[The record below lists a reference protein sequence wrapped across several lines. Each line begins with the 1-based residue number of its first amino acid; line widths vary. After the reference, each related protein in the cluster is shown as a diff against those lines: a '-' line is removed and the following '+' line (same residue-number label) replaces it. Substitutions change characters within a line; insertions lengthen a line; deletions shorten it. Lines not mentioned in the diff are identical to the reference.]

1 MKKLM
6 LMDQI
11 VSSLTSFFIPIAV
24 ISILGEYA
32 MVKFTYIQS
41 FGLYIV
47 AILNSLFVMP
57 YLYVSKNDNNIGF
70 NDNTLRLFAYLIA
83 IISGL
88 ALLIFQD
95 LNSLFILLF
104 VNNLLKEILRT
115 ISLNNNKFN
124 RSLFFQTIPLFIAI
138 VIFLSC
144 ENFQRSLI
152 AYLAVSNIIAI
163 GLNYSIEF
171 RLDMKY
177 IGESIDIGKW
187 SVFNMLLQLI
197 ITQIIIYRITV
208 LSVESIVVYGVL
220 VNILGVF
227 NPVLSFLNN
236 YALKDFRAQNLKTEK
251 LNIYKINVI
260 RYLIVLSSIIV
271 ILYYTFTPLC
281 RYFYHQNYKDYSELF
296 LILSISL
303 VFTAIGQLNSRLLT
317 LFSQRRVV
325 FDTSI
330 CSLIAVLSSLVFVK
344 GDWTTHFMVY
354 FVISRIAGWSWSQYK
369 VLQLENG

>member
-1 MKKLM
+1 
-6 LMDQI
+6 
-11 VSSLTSFFIPIAV
+11 
-24 ISILGEYA
+24 
-32 MVKFTYIQS
+32 
-41 FGLYIV
+41 
-47 AILNSLFVMP
+47 
-57 YLYVSKNDNNIGF
+57 
-70 NDNTLRLFAYLIA
+70 
-83 IISGL
+83 
-88 ALLIFQD
+88 
-95 LNSLFILLF
+95 
-104 VNNLLKEILRT
+104 
-115 ISLNNNKFN
+115 
-124 RSLFFQTIPLFIAI
+124 
-138 VIFLSC
+138 
-144 ENFQRSLI
+144 
-152 AYLAVSNIIAI
+152 
-163 GLNYSIEF
+163 
-171 RLDMKY
+171 
-177 IGESIDIGKW
+177 
-187 SVFNMLLQLI
+187 
-197 ITQIIIYRITV
+197 
-208 LSVESIVVYGVL
+208 
-220 VNILGVF
+220 
-227 NPVLSFLNN
+227 
-236 YALKDFRAQNLKTEK
+236 

>member
-1 MKKLM
+1 M

-11 VSSLTSFFIPIAV
+11 VSSLTSFFIPVAV

-41 FGLYIV
+41 FGVYIV

-70 NDNTLRLFAYLIA
+70 NDNTLRLFAYIIA

-152 AYLAVSNIIAI
+152 SYLAVSNIIAI
-163 GLNYSIEF
+163 GLNYSKEF

-197 ITQIIIYRITV
+197 ITQIIIYKITI
-208 LSVESIVVYGVL
+208 LSEESIVVFGVL
-220 VNILGVF
+220 INILGVF

-236 YALKDFRAQNLKTEK
+236 YALKAFRAQNLKTEK

-271 ILYYTFTPLC
+271 ILYYMFTPLC
-281 RYFYHQNYKDYSELF
+281 RYFYHQNYTDYSEIF

-330 CSLIAVLSSLVFVK
+330 CSLIAVLASLVFVK
-344 GDWTTHFMVY
+344 GDWTTHFVVY
-354 FVISRIAGWSWSQYK
+354 FVISKIAGWGWSQYK

>member
-24 ISILGEYA
+24 ISILGEFA
-32 MVKFTYIQS
+32 MVKFTYVQS
-41 FGLYIV
+41 FGVYIV

-57 YLYVSKNDNNIGF
+57 YLYVSKNDNNNGF
-70 NDNTLRLFAYLIA
+70 NDNTLRLFAYIIA

-95 LNSLFILLF
+95 LSSLFILLF

-124 RSLFFQTIPLFIAI
+124 RSLLFQTIPLFIAI
-138 VIFLSC
+138 VIFFSC

-152 AYLAVSNIIAI
+152 SYLAVSNIMAI

-187 SVFNMLLQLI
+187 SVFNMILQLI
-197 ITQIIIYRITV
+197 ITQIIIYRITI
-208 LSVESIVVYGVL
+208 LSEESIVVYGVL
-220 VNILGVF
+220 INILGVF

-236 YALKDFRAQNLKTEK
+236 YALKDFRAKSLKSEK

-260 RYLIVLSSIIV
+260 RYLIVLSIIIG
-271 ILYYTFTPLC
+271 ILYYIFTPLC
-281 RYFYHQNYKDYSELF
+281 KYFYHQYYKEYSEIF

-330 CSLIAVLSSLVFVK
+330 CSLIAVLASLVFIK
-344 GDWTTHFMVY
+344 GEWTIQLMVY
-354 FVISRIAGWSWSQYK
+354 FVISRLAGWSWSQYK
-369 VLQLENG
+369 VLQLKNG